1 MQKFRPFGRYT
12 LLIVSYI
19 QNGVWMEMHFRHDF
33 VRLVS
38 FSLYDQRISGLRKR
52 FLLHQLTFAAQI
64 VLKMTKRLL
73 FLITFLFSITTL
85 FAQTGTI
92 KGKVT
97 TSDGQPGAYITVR
110 IDRSNKGAIS
120 NEKGEYLIK
129 NVKPGN
135 WTLKISAVA
144 AASQDQT
151 VTVVAGQTVTADFVL
166 NANAAQLQ
174 EVIVS
179 EKASNRESKSVAK
192 MPLKNLENP
201 QVYNSVSSE
210 IMKQQGITSYDD
222 ALRNI
227 PGITKTWESTGRA
240 GDGASYFALRGFD
253 AQPVLINGLPGLTS
267 GNLDPAGVEEIQVM
281 KGPSGTLFGGSFYSY
296 GGIINTITKK
306 PYYDFGGEVAYN
318 IGSFDLHRLTV
329 DVNTPLSKTKKIAMR
344 VNAALHTEGSF
355 QDAGFRRSFY
365 IAPSFVYE
373 VNDRLSFNL
382 LVEVL
387 NEKRAAPAM
396 FFHSDRIAPL
406 DFKNLEELN
415 LNNKLSFTSNDLT
428 IRNPRTNVQ
437 GQMLYKLSQQW
448 SSQTVVSYS
457 RLKSDGIYTYIWDY
471 DPGDNWFG
479 QDFHNEDNT
488 VNTIDIQQNF
498 NGDFKI
504 GNMRNRL
511 VAGLDFYHRDV
522 KDNGSGWLTGRN
534 VTPQGDVMAVEP
546 YPVPVPLNRYSI
558 DTLLAS
564 SGSELSHIKN
574 SSYAAYVSNV
584 LNLTPG
590 LMVMASLRADYFD
603 SRDDFSQFALSP
615 KFGVVYQ
622 PILDKVSIFANYM
635 NAFINVGPENV
646 HNATG
651 DTVIGI
657 RSFKPEHVN
666 QWEGGVKAN
675 LLKDKLQ
682 VTVSVYNIKVSDR
695 VIPADPNG
703 DSRQIGAVRSK
714 GIEFDI
720 NANPCPGLNLI
731 AGYSYNQIKVIEG
744 GNPPHYFYSEVGSSP
759 GGQGPQ
765 NLANFWATYKFTNG
779 ALKNF
784 GLGLGGNYGSTYRV
798 IDNSVTGKFDLP
810 SYALLNGT
818 VFYNAKKFRL
828 SVNVNNIT
836 DETYY
841 SGYWSVNPQKPR
853 NFVASAAYKF

>member
-1 MQKFRPFGRYT
+1 M
-12 LLIVSYI
+12 I
-19 QNGVWMEMHFRHDF
+19 
-33 VRLVS
+33 
-38 FSLYDQRISGLRKR
+38 
-52 FLLHQLTFAAQI
+52 
-64 VLKMTKRLL
+64 KRLL
-73 FLITFLFSITTL
+73 FLLSFLFSVTAL
-85 FAQTGTI
+85 FAQTTGSI
-92 KGKVT
+92 KGKLT
-97 TSDGQPGAYITVR
+97 TSDGQPGAYVTVR
-110 IDRSNKGAIS
+110 IDRTNKGAIS
-120 NEKGEYLIK
+120 NEKGEYIIK

-135 WTLKISAVA
+135 WTLKISAVDA
-144 AASQDQT
+144 IAQDQA
-151 VTVVAGQTVTADFVL
+151 VTVVAGQAATVDFVL
-166 NANAAQLQ
+166 NANAAQLH
-174 EVIVS
+174 EVIVAD
-179 EKASNRESKSVAK
+179 KASRRESRSTAK

-201 QVYNSVSSE
+201 QVYNAVSSE
-210 IMKQQGITSYDD
+210 IMKQQGITSFDD
-222 ALRNI
+222 ALRNV
-227 PGITKTWESTGRA
+227 PGITRTWESTGRA

-267 GNLDPAGVEEIQVM
+267 GNLDPAGIEEIQVM

-306 PYYDFGGEVAYN
+306 PYYNFGGEVAYN

-355 QDAGFRRSFY
+355 QDAGERKSFY

-373 VNDRLSFNL
+373 VNNRLSFHL

-387 NEKRAAPAM
+387 NEKKAAPAI
-396 FFHSDRIAPL
+396 FFHSDRFAPL

-428 IRNPRTNVQ
+428 IKNPRTNVQ
-437 GQMLYKLSQQW
+437 AQMLYKLSQQW
-448 SSQTVVSYS
+448 SSQTVVSYG
-457 RLKSDGIYTYIWDY
+457 RVKSDGIYTYIWDY
-471 DPGDNWFG
+471 APGDNWFG

-488 VNTIDIQQNF
+488 TQTIDIQQNF

-511 VAGLDFYHRDV
+511 VVGLDYYHRDI
-522 KDNGSGWLTGRN
+522 KDNGSGWVTGRLI
-534 VTPQGDVMAVEP
+534 TAQGDVMAVEP
-546 YPVPVPLNRYSI
+546 YPAPVPLNRYSI

-564 SGSELSHIKN
+564 SGTSFSQIKN
-574 SSYAAYVSNV
+574 GSYAAYVSDV

-590 LMVMASLRADYFD
+590 LAVMASLRADYFD
-603 SRDDFSQFALSP
+603 SKDDFSQFALSP

-635 NAFINVGPENV
+635 NAFINVGPQDV
-646 HNATG
+646 HDADGNK
-651 DTVIGI
+651 IGT
-657 RSFKPEHVN
+657 RSFKPERAN
-666 QWEGGVKAN
+666 QWEAGVKAN
-675 LLKDKLQ
+675 LLNDKLQ
-682 VTVSVYNIKVSDR
+682 GTVSVYNIKVSDR

-714 GIEFDI
+714 GIEFDL

-731 AGYSYNQIKVIEG
+731 AGYSYNQIKVVQG
-744 GNPPHYFYSEVGSSP
+744 GNPADDFYAEVGRSP

-765 NLANFWATYKFTNG
+765 NLANVWATYKFLNG

-784 GLGLGGNYGSTYRV
+784 GIGLGGNYGSTYRV
-798 IDNSVTGKFDLP
+798 IDNSKTGTFDLP
-810 SYALLNGT
+810 SYALLNGA

-841 SGYWSVNPQKPR
+841 TGYWSVNPQKPA
-853 NFVASAAYKF
+853 NFVASAAFRF

>member
-1 MQKFRPFGRYT
+1 M
-12 LLIVSYI
+12 I
-19 QNGVWMEMHFRHDF
+19 
-33 VRLVS
+33 
-38 FSLYDQRISGLRKR
+38 
-52 FLLHQLTFAAQI
+52 
-64 VLKMTKRLL
+64 KRLL
-73 FLITFLFSITTL
+73 FLISFLFSVTAL
-85 FAQTGTI
+85 FAQTTGSI
-92 KGKVT
+92 KGKLT
-97 TSDGQPGAYITVR
+97 TSDGQPGAYVTVR
-110 IDRSNKGAIS
+110 IDRTNKGAIS
-120 NEKGEYLIK
+120 NEKGEYIIK

-135 WTLKISAVA
+135 WTLKISAVDA
-144 AASQDQT
+144 VAQDQAIT
-151 VTVVAGQTVTADFVL
+151 VAAGQTATVDFVL
-166 NANAAQLQ
+166 NANAAQLH
-174 EVIVS
+174 EVTIS
-179 EKASNRESKSVAK
+179 DKASRRESRSTAK

-210 IMKQQGITSYDD
+210 IMKQQGITSFDD
-222 ALRNI
+222 ALRNV
-227 PGITKTWESTGRA
+227 PGITRTWESTGRA

-306 PYYDFGGEVAYN
+306 PYYNFGGEVAYN

-355 QDAGFRRSFY
+355 QDAGNKKSFY

-373 VNDRLSFNL
+373 VNDRLKFDL
-382 LVEVL
+382 MVEVL
-387 NEKRAAPAM
+387 QEKRAAAPI
-396 FFHSDRIAPL
+396 FFHSDRDAPL
-406 DFKNLEELN
+406 DFKTIEELN
-415 LNNKLSFTSNDLT
+415 LNNKLSFTSNDIT
-428 IRNPRTNVQ
+428 IKNPRTNVQ

-448 SSQTVVSYS
+448 SSQTVVSYGTV
-457 RLKSDGIYTYIWDY
+457 KSDGIYTYIWDNA
-471 DPGDNWFG
+471 PGDNWFG

-488 VNTIDIQQNF
+488 TKTIDIQQNF

-511 VAGLDFYHRDV
+511 VVGLDYFHRDV
-522 KDNGSGWLTGRN
+522 KDNGSGWVTGRL

-546 YPVPVPLNRYSI
+546 YPAPVPLNRYSI

-564 SGSELSHIKN
+564 SGSSFSQRKN
-574 SSYAAYVSNV
+574 SSYSAYFSNV

-590 LMVMASLRADYFD
+590 LMVMVSLRGDYFD
-603 SRDDFSQFALSP
+603 SRDDYSQFAVSP

-635 NAFINVGPENV
+635 NAFINVAPADVYDET
-646 HNATG
+646 TG
-651 DTVIGI
+651 DKIGTK
-657 RSFKPEHVN
+657 SFKPEHAN
-666 QWEGGVKAN
+666 QWEGGVKA
-675 LLKDKLQ
+675 LLLDDKLQ
-682 VTVSVYNIKVSDR
+682 ATVSVYNIKVSDR
-695 VIPADPNG
+695 VIPEGLNG
-703 DSRQIGAVRSK
+703 NSRQGGSVRSK

-731 AGYSYNQIKVIEG
+731 AGYSYNQIKVVDG
-744 GNPPHYFYSEVGSSP
+744 GNPPDFYSEPGRSP

-765 NLANFWATYKFTNG
+765 NLANVWASYKFMNG

-798 IDNSVTGKFDLP
+798 IDNSKTGTFDLP
-810 SYALLNGT
+810 SYAVLNGS

-828 SVNVNNIT
+828 SVTVNNIT

-841 SGYWSVNPQKPR
+841 TGYWSVNPQKPA
-853 NFVASAAYKF
+853 NFVAGAAFKF